1 MSNEIT
7 IKLKCDIKEFCNI
20 IESKGF
26 KVVDRFLLDDTYFML
41 KDIDT
46 HKLTPREL
54 LKHCILIR
62 DITQY
67 MSDEYKVFKMTYKK
81 KNIASNGD
89 IINQE
94 SIDCEIKNI
103 EDGKRFL
110 NAIGY
115 KEIMKIKEHNTVY
128 GKEGFEIALKDIE
141 NGEKLIE
148 IETVENNEDLDT
160 VEKLKDKLDSLQL
173 PLDTNDYFIKKA
185 EIRLRQILE
194 EGV

>member
-7 IKLKCDIKEFCNI
+7 VKLKCDIKKFGNI

-26 KVVDRFLLDDTYFML
+26 KIVDRFLLDDTYFTPKEL
-41 KDIDT
+41 DV
-46 HKLTPREL
+46 HKLTPREI

-94 SIDCEIKNI
+94 SIDCDIKNI

-115 KEIMKIKEHNTVY
+115 KEIMKIKEHDTVY
-128 GKEGFEIALKDIE
+128 AKEGFEIALKDIE

-185 EIRLRQILE
+185 EIILRQIIE